1 MGERVLAV
9 TNAAS
14 AHPCDADLEAD
25 MEYVDRIDITLAVFC
40 APPSPGAV
48 NSATMFA
55 TMKQALTSL
64 GPVPFD
70 AYGDGGDVY
79 KLDPC
84 SLPGGSDLPGAV
96 LTYGVVISKPVP
108 TKYFKSFHLPDD
120 TTPPVLSM
128 TPPTGTLVHPGQ
140 VIEVHVTAT
149 DATDQGPKFGI
160 QYIQLLKDPS
170 GLIGSK
176 DYGNHSTA
184 CDTSRLTKT
193 FTTTYTVPD
202 NPGPVVTLTALSADF
217 GSTATGSVSVQLPTA
232 GVQWTGTIGA
242 VTARRYLE
250 EHAGPYSCHD
260 AWHGTLSFVVL
271 PDKTITGSGAM
282 TKTLLSCNSPYG
294 MGPSGTAV
302 SFSVMG
308 TRSSAGLTLVLGH
321 EVINGPSLAGVTSL
335 FNGSACM
342 GPDFKPVGPPLR
354 VPFTTDP
361 HHASGTPLVQ
371 TAMGADCGGSK
382 GDPLTANTTI
392 ALTQTTK

>member
-1 MGERVLAV
+1 VKQQPLSSGLGSPAPCRAPRPGLFFRAAPGYAADFMRLRSGLSAKRLMASRAEVAGTVRNPCHGPVPRPRLNVLAAVAIVGAVLGSGGPAVPVSRPMGERVLAV

-202 NPGPVVTLTALSADF
+202 NPGPVITLTARCQSSSLPPASNGRARSARSRLAATSR
-217 GSTATGSVSVQLPTA
+217 STRGRT
-232 GVQWTGTIGA
+232 A
-242 VTARRYLE
+242 VTT
-250 EHAGPYSCHD
+250 P
-260 AWHGTLSFVVL
+260 
-271 PDKTITGSGAM
+271 
-282 TKTLLSCNSPYG
+282 
-294 MGPSGTAV
+294 GTA
-302 SFSVMG
+302 
-308 TRSSAGLTLVLGH
+308 RSPSSSCPTKRSLGR
-321 EVINGPSLAGVTSL
+321 A
-335 FNGSACM
+335 
-342 GPDFKPVGPPLR
+342 R
-354 VPFTTDP
+354 
-361 HHASGTPLVQ
+361 
-371 TAMGADCGGSK
+371 
-382 GDPLTANTTI
+382 
-392 ALTQTTK
+392 